1 MAKKNFE
8 DSLTKLEEITSDLE
22 NGELSLEGSL
32 KKFDEAMKLADY
44 CNQKLH
50 DAQKK
55 VNLLLNRDG
64 ELTKQPF
71 SDSSNQ

>member
-8 DSLTKLEEITSDLE
+8 DSLQKLEQITQDLE
-22 NGELSLEGSL
+22 DGDLSLEGSL

-44 CNQKLH
+44 CNEKLN

-55 VNLLLNRDG
+55 VNLLLNKEG
-64 ELTKQPF
+64 ELSRQPF
-71 SDSSNQ
+71 TNSDEE

>member
-8 DSLTKLEEITSDLE
+8 DSLAKLEEITNDLE

-55 VNLLLNRDG
+55 VTLLLNRDG

-71 SDSSNQ
+71 NAASE